1 MERQYRTTESQRM
14 AVRRYQ
20 KNHPEKFAEKTSDYL
35 VGMVEYMER
44 RYNAQAGR
52 YEDMAISCLN
62 LGTIE
67 PDRY

>member
-1 MERQYRTTESQRM
+1 MKRQHKTSEKQRM

-20 KNHPEKFAEKTSDYL
+20 KNHPEKFAKKTSDYL
-35 VGMVEYMER
+35 AVMVADRER
-44 RYNAQAGR
+44 RYNNMVGR
-52 YEDMAISCLN
+52 DEDMVISCLN

>member
-1 MERQYRTTESQRM
+1 MGRQYRTTESQRM

-20 KNHPEKFAEKTSDYL
+20 KNHPEKFAEKTRDYL
-35 VGMVEYMER
+35 AGMVEDRER

-67 PDRY
+67 PDSY

>member
-1 MERQYRTTESQRM
+1 M

-20 KNHPEKFAEKTSDYL
+20 KNHPEKFAKKTCDYL
-35 VGMVEYMER
+35 AGMVENRER

-67 PDRY
+67 PDSY

>member
-44 RYNAQAGR
+44 RYNSMVGR
-52 YEDMAISCLN
+52 EEDAFIRTLS

-67 PDRY
+67 PDSY

>member
-1 MERQYRTTESQRM
+1 MERQYRTTERQRL

-20 KNHPEKFAEKTSDYL
+20 KNHPEKFADKTSNYL
-35 VGMVEYMER
+35 INMIWDTER
-44 RYNAQAGR
+44 RYNARAGR
-52 YEDMAISCLN
+52 EEDAFISTLN

>member
-1 MERQYRTTESQRM
+1 MERQYRTTERQRL

-20 KNHPEKFAEKTSDYL
+20 KNHPEKFLDKASNYLPIMVSDK
-35 VGMVEYMER
+35 ER
-44 RYNAQAGR
+44 RYNARAGR
-52 YEDMAISCLN
+52 EEDAFISTLN

>member
-1 MERQYRTTESQRM
+1 MERQYRTTENQRM

-20 KNHPEKFAEKTSDYL
+20 KNHPEKFAKKTCDYL
-35 VGMVEYMER
+35 AGMVENRER

-67 PDRY
+67 PDSY

>member
-1 MERQYRTTESQRM
+1 MERQCKTTERQRL

-20 KNHPEKFAEKTSDYL
+20 KNHPEKFAENLADFLTI
-35 VGMVEYMER
+35 MTWNAER
-44 RYNAQAGR
+44 RYNARAGR
-52 YEDMAISCLN
+52 EEDAFIRTLN